1 MLLQHKAVR
10 VRVRVRVRVSYY
22 PNLNPHPHPHQDPSL
37 GNNECGNTNSCL
49 HTAAGRN
56 DLPALQL
63 LLRHASPNPHPSPN
77 PTLTLTLALTLTRW
91 PWQRTANRPA
101 APDALAEPVEEGVSL
116 VHRVLSR
123 MMRWWGGKV
132 VRHPYKILSVFGV
145 ATVAFT
151 VCATMLG
158 DPDSATGNP
167 FWPKSHRARRR
178 RASTMPQLPASLPS
192 ALGPLPCPAP

>member
-1 MLLQHKAVR
+1 MV
-10 VRVRVRVRVSYY
+10 
-22 PNLNPHPHPHQDPSL
+22 
-37 GNNECGNTNSCL
+37 
-49 HTAAGRN
+49 GR
-56 DLPALQL
+56 LPFPK
-63 LLRHASPNPHPSPN
+63 SSVF
-77 PTLTLTLALTLTRW
+77 W

-101 APDALAEPVEEGVSL
+101 ATDTLAEPVEEGVSI

-167 FWPKSHRARRR
+167 NWPKSHRA
-178 RASTMPQLPASLPS
+178 PQRFNHAPTPRVSPLCPRPS
-192 ALGPLPCPAP
+192 ALSRALIKHDRLPVRPHRRADVGRRWHLELESLVNATADDGKG